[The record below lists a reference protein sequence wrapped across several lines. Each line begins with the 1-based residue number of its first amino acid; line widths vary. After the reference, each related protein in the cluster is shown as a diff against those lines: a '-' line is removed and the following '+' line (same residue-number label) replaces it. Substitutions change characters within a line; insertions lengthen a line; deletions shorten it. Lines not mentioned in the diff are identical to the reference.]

1 MINNLQNL
9 TNKSDTINEKI
20 DLIIKKKIIDQIKNE
35 YADTYNQSIK
45 KYEEIN
51 ISLFNYFSKNYTDL
65 IINKI
70 NLPLTLIN
78 KLKISFDNNIIS
90 ELKSRSKL
98 IEKFNDEKD
107 SNDKMLI
114 SNLALLIDSIDDITN
129 WFKRNDKDY
138 NFIKYIELKQQ
149 DISRSMFYQ
158 LFSIETSIYLFYE
171 LRNDKEKY
179 YKTIVDKIKNLEEGK
194 TSLKK

>member
-114 SNLALLIDSIDDITN
+114 SNLALLIDS
-129 WFKRNDKDY
+129 
-138 NFIKYIELKQQ
+138 
-149 DISRSMFYQ
+149 
-158 LFSIETSIYLFYE
+158 
-171 LRNDKEKY
+171 
-179 YKTIVDKIKNLEEGK
+179 
-194 TSLKK
+194 

>member
-1 MINNLQNL
+1 
-9 TNKSDTINEKI
+9 
-20 DLIIKKKIIDQIKNE
+20 
-35 YADTYNQSIK
+35 
-45 KYEEIN
+45 
-51 ISLFNYFSKNYTDL
+51 
-65 IINKI
+65 
-70 NLPLTLIN
+70 
-78 KLKISFDNNIIS
+78 
-90 ELKSRSKL
+90 
-98 IEKFNDEKD
+98 
-107 SNDKMLI
+107 MLI
-114 SNLALLIDSIDDITN
+114 SNLALLIGSIDDITN

-179 YKTIVDKIKNLEEGK
+179 YKAIVDKIKNLEEGK

>member
-1 MINNLQNL
+1 
-9 TNKSDTINEKI
+9 
-20 DLIIKKKIIDQIKNE
+20 
-35 YADTYNQSIK
+35 
-45 KYEEIN
+45 
-51 ISLFNYFSKNYTDL
+51 
-65 IINKI
+65 
-70 NLPLTLIN
+70 
-78 KLKISFDNNIIS
+78 
-90 ELKSRSKL
+90 
-98 IEKFNDEKD
+98 
-107 SNDKMLI
+107 MLI

-179 YKTIVDKIKNLEEGK
+179 YKTILDKIKNLEEGK